1 MLTFGAALTR
11 SVLFL
16 RKRCKGV
23 RLRPMHHPI
32 HLLCGLIDYQE
43 NVEGNSA
50 HSDFVLES
58 GSPRAVL
65 KVLFVWL

>member
-1 MLTFGAALTR
+1 
-11 SVLFL
+11 
-16 RKRCKGV
+16 
-23 RLRPMHHPI
+23 MHHPI